1 MIQQAPR
8 VLFPRLGRRL
18 LARLRRAAVLALIL
32 LGLASTGVQ
41 AQGSLWDQIE
51 RSAGEAAYP
60 ELVARYGGIAPLP
73 EEHLAWLNAI
83 FERVAAQ
90 SSRAGAVQYSLTV
103 LNTDLVNAF
112 ALPGG
117 FVFITRGLLD
127 LTGWD
132 PHQLANVMGHEVA
145 HIDRDHYR
153 DGIIRQLG
161 IAVFVG
167 IFFRDAVETRV
178 VQQLVNLA
186 ADLIDKGWSRED
198 ENEADQVG
206 QRFAAQAGF
215 DPAGMVT
222 FLERLHE
229 EESRSSGAQVAEV
242 LRTHP
247 LTEKRVAA
255 ARERLPQLQPIYE
268 RSRPAAVAPPDRV
281 GLDEAMAR
289 YRDPLGRYTFPLP
302 ADWKSGRTTT
312 SSTTTALRSRD
323 GRIFF
328 VHVYAKPSG
337 VDGLE
342 SLASQ
347 LLSRYRET
355 VPGFELVQ
363 ELSPGRLGGERAMY
377 FEYRYV
383 DEDGRRLREGS
394 LVALRDQT
402 VYLFQYADTPERF
415 PASVE
420 AFRRAAEGFSFQ

>member
-1 MIQQAPR
+1 MIQQAPSPHAHR
-8 VLFPRLGRRL
+8 HGRRL
-18 LARLRRAAVLALIL
+18 LARLGRAAALALVL
-32 LGLASTGVQ
+32 LSLVSAGVQ

-60 ELVARYGGIAPLP
+60 QLVARYGGIAPLP
-73 EEHLAWLNAI
+73 EEHLSWLNAI

-90 SSRAGAVQYSLTV
+90 SSRAGAVNYSLTV

-161 IAVFVG
+161 IAVFIG
-167 IFFRDAVETRV
+167 IFFRDAETRV

-186 ADLIDKGWSRED
+186 AELIDKGWSRED
-198 ENEADQVG
+198 ENEADEVG

-215 DPAGMVT
+215 DPAGLPA

-229 EESRSSGAQVAEV
+229 EERRSNAPQVAEV

-247 LTEKRVAA
+247 LTEKRIAA
-255 ARERLPQLQPIYE
+255 AKERLPQLQPIYE
-268 RSRPAAVAPPDRV
+268 RTRQAAVAPPERV
-281 GLDEAMAR
+281 GLDEALAR

-302 ADWKSGRTTT
+302 EDWKSGRTTT
-312 SSTTTALRSRD
+312 SSTTTVLRSRD

-328 VHVYAKPSG
+328 VHVYARPSG
-337 VDGLE
+337 VDDLNG
-342 SLASQ
+342 LASD
-347 LLSRYRET
+347 LLKRYRET

-363 ELSPGRLGGERAMY
+363 EPSPGRLGGEEAVY

-383 DEDGRRLREGS
+383 DEDGRRLREAS
-394 LVALRDQT
+394 LIALRGET

-420 AFRRAAEGFSFQ
+420 GFRRSAEGFSFK

>member
-1 MIQQAPR
+1 MDHPPLRPKGPAQP
-8 VLFPRLGRRL
+8 L
-18 LARLRRAAVLALIL
+18 LSRW
-32 LGLASTGVQ
+32 GLAAALTLVLVVLVPAGVQ

-73 EEHLAWLNAI
+73 EEHLAWLKTI

-90 SSRAGAVQYSLTV
+90 SSRAGAVEYSLTV

-117 FVFITRGLLD
+117 FVFVTRGLLD
-127 LTGWD
+127 LTAWD

-145 HIDRDHYR
+145 HIDQDHYR

-161 IAVFVG
+161 IAVFIG
-167 IFFRDAVETRV
+167 IFFREAVETQV

-186 ADLIDKGWSRED
+186 ADLIDKGWSRDD
-198 ENEADQVG
+198 EHEADQVG

-215 DPAGMVT
+215 DPAGLPA

-229 EESRSSGAQVAEV
+229 EERRSHGPQVAEV

-247 LTEKRVAA
+247 LTENRIAA
-255 ARERLPQLQPIYE
+255 ARERLPQLQSIYE
-268 RSRPAAVAPPDRV
+268 RSRQATVAPPSRV
-281 GLDEAMAR
+281 GLDEAAAR
-289 YRDPLGRYTFPLP
+289 YRDPLGRYTFTLP
-302 ADWKSGRTTT
+302 DDWRAGRSTTSATTT
-312 SSTTTALRSRD
+312 VLRSRD

-328 VHVYAKPSG
+328 VHVYSAPSG
-337 VDGLE
+337 NDGLE
-342 SLASQ
+342 SLAAQ
-347 LLSRYRET
+347 LLTDYQEA
-355 VPGFELVQ
+355 VPGFELIQ
-363 ELSPGRLGGERAMY
+363 EATPSRLGDERAVY

-394 LVALRDQT
+394 FVALHEQV
-402 VYLFQYADTPERF
+402 VYLFQYADNPERF
-415 PASVE
+415 E
-420 AFRRAAEGFSFQ
+420 ATVGDFYHAAETFAYR